1 MRGPHLSPA
10 LRLHEPLGERP
21 FAADALPLA
30 VGGEGTALSI
40 PGLPAQTIVAWIGVD
55 DGVLYV
61 EANPEQVGTVHLN
74 GRVVTERARLSRGDV
89 LAVGEARIL
98 IDRDD
103 TGVRLTVAH
112 LEGNATVPPIVDPS
126 ERDAER
132 EQGPESQ
139 SVNRVAYKPVIAP
152 RTVRRNVWQP
162 GRWSVAAA
170 IVSLVAVLYYLS
182 TSSSVQVLAEPA
194 TAEVDFVGSW
204 FDFGVGDHYLLRP
217 GPYTLVARNPGFE
230 SVRLPVQVTTESNQ
244 QLSVTLKKLPG
255 RVQIDTGGVAATL
268 TVDGKLL
275 GPVPGEYEIAAGT
288 REIALRAKRHL
299 DFFERVEI
307 EGGGEQQEYRPKL
320 IPAFSPVTVESKPAG
335 ARIAIDGRDI
345 GETPLTTELDAGT
358 YALSLNA
365 TGFRRWEG
373 AIQVQAN
380 TPQKIG
386 PVELGLPDGR
396 IAVRSTPSQADVAI
410 AGRYRGRTPLD
421 LELSP
426 GVDYEVN
433 VSRAGYEPSRRI
445 LRVKPGE
452 RVAMSIGLKP
462 ILGEVT
468 VKGEPA
474 DAQLFI
480 DGEARGAAN
489 QTLSLP
495 SAEFTLEVRR
505 DGLQTF
511 TTKVTPQPGFPR
523 VVEYRLLT
531 PDQVRAARVPAT
543 IRTRSGVELKLI
555 TPGTFTMGS
564 PRREPGRRANE
575 SERVVILKR
584 PFYFGVTEVT
594 NAAYRQFQPEHL
606 SGVVRD
612 RSLDQENHPVVNVSW
627 QQAAEYCNW
636 LSAQEGLPPAYVQQ
650 GDQLVPASPATTGY
664 RLPTEAEW
672 EWSARYQGGQV
683 TRRYPWGNSL
693 PIAPKSGNFADRA
706 SLAVLESGLSDYD
719 DGAATTAP
727 VGQFTPNPLGLFD
740 LGGNVTEWA
749 QDFYTVS
756 TEIGA
761 ESNVDP
767 TGPATGTR
775 RVVRGSSWKTASV
788 SELRLA
794 WRDYADGKAQHI
806 GLRIARYAE

>member
-1 MRGPHLSPA
+1 MRGSHLSLA
-10 LRLHEPLGERP
+10 LRLHEPLGERSVT
-21 FAADALPLA
+21 ADALPLA
-30 VGGEGTALSI
+30 VGGEGSALSV
-40 PGLPAQTIVAWIGVD
+40 PGIAPQTVVAWIGVD
-55 DGVLYV
+55 DEGPYV
-61 EANPEQVGTVHLN
+61 EANPEQAGAVRFN
-74 GRVVTERARLSRGDV
+74 GRVLNERARLSRGDV
-89 LAVGEARIL
+89 LAAGEARLL
-98 IDRDD
+98 IDGDER
-103 TGVRLTVAH
+103 TVRLNVAH

-126 ERDAER
+126 ERDLER

-139 SVNRVAYKPVIAP
+139 TVNRVAFKPVIAQ
-152 RTVRRNVWQP
+152 RVTRRKVWQP

-182 TSSSVQVLAEPA
+182 TSSPVQVVTEPKSA
-194 TAEVDFVGSW
+194 DIDFVGSW
-204 FDFGVGDHYLLRP
+204 FDFGFGDHYLLRP
-217 GPYTLVARNPGFE
+217 GSYTLIAANPGFE
-230 SVRLPVQVTTESNQ
+230 TARVPVKVTKERNQQVQVKLN
-244 QLSVTLKKLPG
+244 KLPG
-255 RVQIDTGGVAATL
+255 RVTVDTGGVTATL
-268 TVDGKLL
+268 TVDGKPL
-275 GPVPGEYEIAAGT
+275 GNVPGEYEVAAGT
-288 REIALRAKRHL
+288 REFALRAERHL
-299 DFFERVEI
+299 DFFERVEVA
-307 EGGGEQQEYRPKL
+307 GGGKAQRYQPKL
-320 IPAFSPVTVESKPAG
+320 IPSFSPVSIESKPAG
-335 ARIAIDGRDI
+335 ARVAVDGRDL
-345 GETPLTTELDAGT
+345 GVTPLTAELDAGS
-358 YALSLNA
+358 YMLSLTA
-365 TGFRRWEG
+365 EGFRRWES

-396 IAVRSTPSQADVAI
+396 IAVRSVPAQADVAI
-410 AGRYRGRTPLD
+410 AGRYRGRTPID
-421 LELSP
+421 VELSP

-433 VSRAGYEPSRRI
+433 VSRAGYEPSRRV

-452 RVAMSIGLKP
+452 RVAMNLNLKP
-462 ILGEVT
+462 IPGEVT

-495 SAEFTLEVRR
+495 SAELTLEVRR
-505 DGLQTF
+505 AGFQTF

-543 IRTRSGVELKLI
+543 IRSRAGIELKLI
-555 TPGTFTMGS
+555 PVGSFKMGS

-575 SERVVILKR
+575 TERAVSLKR
-584 PFYFGVTEVT
+584 PFYFGITEVT
-594 NAAYRQFQPEHL
+594 NAAYRQFQAEHL
-606 SGVVRD
+606 SGIVRD
-612 RSLDQENHPVVNVSW
+612 RSLDQESHPVVNITW

-650 GDQLVPASPATTGY
+650 GDQLVPATPATIGY

-672 EWSARYQGGQV
+672 EWAARYQGGQA
-683 TRRYPWGNSL
+683 TRRYPWGDSL

-706 SLAVLESGLSDYD
+706 GLAVLETALANYD
-719 DGAATTAP
+719 DGFATTAP
-727 VGQFTPNPLGLFD
+727 VARFTASPLGLFD
-740 LGGNVTEWA
+740 LGGNVTEWM

-756 TEIGA
+756 TELGA

-775 RVVRGSSWKTASV
+775 RVVRGSSWKSASV

-806 GLRIARYAE
+806 GFRLARYAE